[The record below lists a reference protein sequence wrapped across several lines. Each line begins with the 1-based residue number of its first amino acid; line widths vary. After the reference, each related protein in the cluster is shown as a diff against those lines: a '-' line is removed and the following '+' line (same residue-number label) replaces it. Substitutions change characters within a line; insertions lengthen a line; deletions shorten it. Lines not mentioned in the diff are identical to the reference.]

1 MKRIGDLILL
11 IVCLVLVLLAVFL
24 LLFPTRK
31 NAMVSVST
39 KQADK
44 VVATEK
50 SSTNDSSQNTENT
63 KIIELISALNNRIIN
78 LTQQVDNKDKD
89 VPTKTLKKIQFNLVA
104 GQRNVSILGI
114 QNIFEVD
121 LEGIGLNPELDYTVD
136 GSYLHLNIEPDTGDF
151 LTIKYQ

>member
-1 MKRIGDLILL
+1 MKRIGYLILL

-31 NAMVSVST
+31 NAMVST

-50 SSTNDSSQNTENT
+50 SSTNDSSQNTEIIDLISTLNT
-63 KIIELISALNNRIIN
+63 KIIN
-78 LTQQVDNKDKD
+78 LTQQVGAINNEGTTS
-89 VPTKTLKKIQFNLVA
+89 TKPLYKKQFNLVA
-104 GQRNVSILGI
+104 GQKSISLEGI
-114 QNIFEVD
+114 KEVFEVEV
-121 LEGIGLNPELDYTVD
+121 EGIGLNPELDYTVD

>member
-1 MKRIGDLILL
+1 MKRIGYLILL
-11 IVCLVLVLLAVFL
+11 IVCLVLVLLAAFL

-31 NAMVSVST
+31 NAMVST

-50 SSTNDSSQNTENT
+50 SSTNDSSQNTEIIDLISTLNT
-63 KIIELISALNNRIIN
+63 KIIN
-78 LTQQVDNKDKD
+78 LTQQVGAINNEGTTT
-89 VPTKTLKKIQFNLVA
+89 TKPLYKKQFNLIA
-104 GQRNVSILGI
+104 GQKRISLEGI
-114 QNIFEVD
+114 KEVFEVEV
-121 LEGIGLNPELDYTVD
+121 EGIGLNPELDYTVD

>member
-1 MKRIGDLILL
+1 MKRIGYLILL

-44 VVATEK
+44 VVATE
-50 SSTNDSSQNTENT
+50 NTE
-63 KIIELISALNNRIIN
+63 IIELISALNNRIIN

>member
-1 MKRIGDLILL
+1 MKRIGYLILL

-31 NAMVSVST
+31 NAMVST

-50 SSTNDSSQNTENT
+50 SSTNDSSQNTEIIDLISTLNT
-63 KIIELISALNNRIIN
+63 KIIN
-78 LTQQVDNKDKD
+78 LTQQVGAINNEGTTTT
-89 VPTKTLKKIQFNLVA
+89 TKPLYKKQFNLVA
-104 GQRNVSILGI
+104 GQKSISLEGI
-114 QNIFEVD
+114 KEVFEVEV
-121 LEGIGLNPELDYTVD
+121 EGIGLNPELDYTVD

>member
-1 MKRIGDLILL
+1 MKRIGYLILL

-63 KIIELISALNNRIIN
+63 EIIELISALNNRIIN